1 MKRINI
7 LKAAG
12 AALATLAILSSC
24 VGEPFQ
30 EVTEINLS
38 RCLSPQ
44 NLSARVDVATGDNVI
59 FDWDV
64 NKDADSYSLV
74 ISTVQVDENK
84 AIVAGSEVVAETVTV
99 QPSEVPYSIR
109 LTADNNYTFKVQA
122 LSESRDAS
130 AWSEFGDAVKT
141 YAVKDNLFPEIT
153 ARTENSVSLQ
163 WSKDA
168 SDYKEVTVLSAR
180 PVKGGETVEYTLKDA
195 EKTAAAATISG
206 LAASTEY
213 QITLF
218 YMSASR
224 GAVDAWT
231 MASPGTMTTV
241 STSEALVAN
250 VTSGGE
256 IYLTLA
262 GSPYTLGGSKPTGS
276 VHIVGELGADGSKPV
291 VTGNFDISSICASGM
306 DIICENILFDD
317 QEIHN
322 HVINYSGGTTTIG
335 TVKFVNCG
343 FTHYKAGLFYNNK
356 TGDADVLT
364 VGDIIFDTCDMF
376 EMATAPGGD
385 CIDFR
390 KNTHSTLKSIQIV
403 NCTIYDGIRTL
414 FRLGDQAGEALT
426 ITDGMKIEN
435 NTIKNIVYIDN
446 TNNRGIF
453 AIRVPVTM
461 SLKKNLFLYVDGGK
475 TADGVDDYAQLFQN
489 KGETVVPTLNASDNY
504 AFACGKDFFTKVDAA
519 TAGFKVLTAD
529 PCYNSKGNFFQLANP
544 DLISAKVGASKWW
557 IPYAEKEEDLTQNVL
572 AGAHVWNL
580 QDASLFAGEVKNSR
594 VRDELLLVGT
604 EATPLSADGGI
615 NFLSASALTR
625 KGVPTEGYISFIVDT
640 PGSVDLEVANGGASS
655 LAVGVQSSNGFEVI
669 GAVAASGQGVQKVLL
684 PGIDG
689 ESVVFIYSTG
699 AISLKKLAWSL
710 DAVGGNRLLA
720 TPAPAVEPVTLT
732 EGDATAVTVTWS
744 AVAHAASYSVLF
756 KGKEYKQTETSLVL
770 AAEDIAAL
778 KAGLYTVTVQAL
790 PEDGDIY
797 YTKSEQGKASFAI
810 QPKGGGGEVVNVDYV
825 WDFSA
830 ADWQAEFAKLGAAN
844 TDIATGDIEY
854 DNLNIHWA
862 TKCKYNTTFFQFA
875 GAGVNA
881 SSGNLDRY
889 FKFTAPA
896 AGKLTVTA
904 SNTGG
909 SEDATR
915 KVYVKVGE
923 SVFEQVGGVASSAPV
938 TLEYDVDA
946 GDVYISTTGN
956 GLRFYK
962 IEFHCSYTNSAPAPV
977 EYDWNFSAAD
987 WQAEFAKLGAA
998 NTDIAT
1004 GDIVF
1009 DNLTIHW
1016 GTKCKYNTT
1025 FFQFAGAGVN
1035 ASSGNLDRYFK
1046 FTAPV
1051 AGKLTVTASNTG
1063 GSEDAT
1069 RKVYV
1074 KVGDVVTEKVG
1085 GVASGSPVALEYDVD
1100 AGDVYISTTGNG
1112 LRFYSISFKSN

>member
-30 EVTEINLS
+30 EVTEISLS

-84 AIVAGSEVVAETVTV
+84 AIVPGSEVVAETVTV

-153 ARTENSVSLQ
+153 ARTANSVSLQ

-180 PVKGGETVEYTLKDA
+180 PVKGGETVEYTIKDA

-231 MASPGTMTTV
+231 MAAPGTMTSV

-250 VTSGGE
+250 VTAGGE

-317 QEIHN
+317 QETHN
-322 HVINYSGGTTTIG
+322 HVVNYSGGVTTIG
-335 TVKFVNCG
+335 TIKFVNCG

-356 TGDADVLT
+356 TGDTDVLT

-376 EMATAPGGD
+376 EVATAPGGD

-390 KNTHSTLKSIQIV
+390 KGTHSTLKSIQIV

-475 TADGVDDYAQLFQN
+475 TADGVEDYAQLFQN

-529 PCYNSKGNFFQLANP
+529 PCYNSKGNFFQLANQ

-604 EATPLSADGGI
+604 EATPLNADGGI
-615 NFLSASALTR
+615 NFLGASALTR

-684 PGIDG
+684 PDISG

-732 EGDATAVTVTWS
+732 EGDATAVTVSWA
-744 AVAHAASYSVLF
+744 AVAHAASYKVVF
-756 KGKEYKQTETSLVL
+756 KGQSYDQTETSFII
-770 AAEDIAAL
+770 AEGDVAAL
-778 KAGLYTVTVQAL
+778 KAGLYTVTVQAI
-790 PEDGDIY
+790 PVEGDIY
-797 YTKSEQGKASFAI
+797 YEKSEKGSASFAV
-810 QPKGGGGEVVNVDYV
+810 QPKGGDVMEEHTMICDFSSAGWQEYFATLGASGTDLTPAAGWNHTEDGFTFTATQKNRYTATALQIAGAGSKTERVITFDAPAGGTLKVTSSNTGNSAASPARNVLVALGDGEGVAKSGGSAATEPTTNEWEISGAGKVYVYTDAALRIYKLEFTYVTGGAPAAVDYV
-825 WDFSA
+825 WNF
-830 ADWQAEFAKLGAAN
+830 ADAPWQEYFATLGASG
-844 TDIATGDIEY
+844 TDLTPAAGWNITVDGLTFYSIQKNRYTATALQI
-854 DNLNIHWA
+854 
-862 TKCKYNTTFFQFA
+862 A
-875 GAGVNA
+875 GAGSKTERV
-881 SSGNLDRY
+881 
-889 FKFTAPA
+889 FTF
-896 AGKLTVTA
+896 
-904 SNTGG
+904 N
-909 SEDATR
+909 
-915 KVYVKVGE
+915 
-923 SVFEQVGGVASSAPV
+923 
-938 TLEYDVDA
+938 
-946 GDVYISTTGN
+946 
-956 GLRFYK
+956 
-962 IEFHCSYTNSAPAPV
+962 
-977 EYDWNFSAAD
+977 
-987 WQAEFAKLGAA
+987 
-998 NTDIAT
+998 
-1004 GDIVF
+1004 
-1009 DNLTIHW
+1009 
-1016 GTKCKYNTT
+1016 
-1025 FFQFAGAGVN
+1025 
-1035 ASSGNLDRYFK
+1035 
-1046 FTAPV
+1046 APV
-1051 AGKLTVTASNTG
+1051 AGTVSVASSNTG
-1063 GSEDAT
+1063 NSEANPARNVLVAVDEGDGVAKSGGSPSGSAPTVNEWEVSAG
-1069 RKVYV
+1069 KVYIYT
-1074 KVGDVVTEKVG
+1074 D
-1085 GVASGSPVALEYDVD
+1085 AALR
-1100 AGDVYISTTGNG
+1100 I
-1112 LRFYSISFKSN
+1112 YSVEFHSN